1 MLRRTV
7 RRDRMI
13 GLFVLGAVL
22 FNPPILN
29 LFGGTFFGWPALYV
43 YLFTAWALVIAG
55 IAIAVE
61 RGAGSADPG
70 NTRR

>member
-29 LFGGTFFGWPALYV
+29 LFGGTFFGWPTLYV

-61 RGAGSADPG
+61 RSAGPTDPG